1 MTNDTLA
8 AGDTENQLALAR
20 RQLEAVQRISTALY
34 SVTDTDTLLRQAL
47 DVALEVVGADA
58 GSILLYNADKNMLVF
73 RHAVGPVAA
82 SLLGTGLDLSLGKG
96 IAGDVFRTGTGRL
109 TPDVERDAD
118 HIGTVDART
127 GYRTRS
133 LMTVPLNTRQGLP
146 LGVIQF
152 VNKRSGEFDAGDM
165 AVGEIVGSLVALS
178 LQNALLAREAN
189 LAAVARLVGEISHDI
204 GNMLTHVLPYVETL
218 EGCIA
223 DVRAGEPGALDS
235 LESFYAEVREN
246 VAEGVQRV
254 TARTREIAS
263 ALKGEVAPLDF
274 KPGRPFDTAQRVAQ
288 SLVAAAQRA
297 GIAPAW
303 KATASWKPSSTATAS
318 TTPCTTS
325 STTPCPRPPT
335 AAPSPSASPPT
346 PPPTST
352 ASPWRTR
359 AGGCRRRSKKSCSP
373 TPPFPP
379 SPAGRGWGLA
389 SSAAS
394 SSSTAACPPSPAR
407 RAWGRPSH
415 CACRGRPR
423 RRRRCPSWEHKP

>member
-1 MTNDTLA
+1 MTNNNSTRD
-8 AGDTENQLALAR
+8 DTESQLVLAR

-96 IAGDVFRTGTGRL
+96 IAGDVFRTGMGRL
-109 TPDVERDAD
+109 TPDVEQDAD

-189 LAAVARLVGEISHDI
+189 LAAVARSVGEISHDI

-223 DVRAGEPGALDS
+223 DVRAGEPGAQDL

-297 GIAPAW
+297 GIALGVEGDSKLEAVFDSHRLYNALYNLVNNALPETPDGGTITLTVAADPDP
-303 KATASWKPSSTATAS
+303 KFYCISVADTGKGMPEEVQKKLFTDAAFSTKPGGTGLGTRIVRRIVEQHGGTPSVASEPGLG
-318 TTPCTTS
+318 TTFTLRL
-325 STTPCPRPPT
+325 PRMPQPPQALPVVGT
-335 AAPSPSASPPT
+335 
-346 PPPTST
+346 
-352 ASPWRTR
+352 
-359 AGGCRRRSKKSCSP
+359 
-373 TPPFPP
+373 
-379 SPAGRGWGLA
+379 
-389 SSAAS
+389 
-394 SSSTAACPPSPAR
+394 
-407 RAWGRPSH
+407 
-415 CACRGRPR
+415 
-423 RRRRCPSWEHKP
+423 

>member
-1 MTNDTLA
+1 MTNDTQTRD
-8 AGDTENQLALAR
+8 DTEGQLALAR

-82 SLLGTGLDLSLGKG
+82 TLLGTGLDLSLGKG
-96 IAGDVFRTGTGRL
+96 IAGDVFRTGLGRL

-127 GYRTRS
+127 GYQTRS

-152 VNKRSGEFDAGDM
+152 VNKRAGEFDAGDM
-165 AVGEIVGSLVALS
+165 AVAEIVGSLVALS

-189 LAAVARLVGEISHDI
+189 LAAVARSVGEISHDI

-223 DVRAGEPGALDS
+223 DVRAGKPDALDL

-246 VAEGVQRV
+246 VAEGVSRV

-297 GIAPAW
+297 GIALGVEGDSALEAVFDSHRLYNALYNLVNNALPE
-303 KATASWKPSSTATAS
+303 
-318 TTPCTTS
+318 TPDGGAITLAV
-325 STTPCPRPPT
+325 
-335 AAPSPSASPPT
+335 AADPDPGFYCISVADT
-346 PPPTST
+346 
-352 ASPWRTR
+352 
-359 AGGCRRRSKKSCSP
+359 
-373 TPPFPP
+373 
-379 SPAGRGWGLA
+379 GRGMPEEVQKKLFTDAAFSTKPGGTGLGTRIVRRIVEQHGGTPSVA
-389 SSAAS
+389 SA
-394 SSSTAACPPSPAR
+394 P
-407 RAWGRPSH
+407 GRGTTFTL
-415 CACRGRPR
+415 RLPR
-423 RRRRCPSWEHKP
+423 TPQAPQALPVVEA